1 MDMPGLTTVSLM
13 QIKLIILLGGSGLQ
27 VVVPMLHH
35 IFEYLT
41 LLSVTSAVPNPQV
54 ITQGQN
60 FDEEGIYTKKWV
72 PELSKIPNKYLFNP
86 WEASPDILNAANL
99 ELGKD
104 YPLPIVDIK
113 ESRNIALQAFETI
126 KNKS

>member
-1 MDMPGLTTVSLM
+1 MYKRQAPYFR
-13 QIKLIILLGGSGLQ
+13 
-27 VVVPMLHH
+27 
-35 IFEYLT
+35 IF
-41 LLSVTSAVPNPQV
+41 NP

-86 WEASPDILNAANL
+86 WEASSDILNTANL

-104 YPLPIVDIK
+104 YPLPIVNIK